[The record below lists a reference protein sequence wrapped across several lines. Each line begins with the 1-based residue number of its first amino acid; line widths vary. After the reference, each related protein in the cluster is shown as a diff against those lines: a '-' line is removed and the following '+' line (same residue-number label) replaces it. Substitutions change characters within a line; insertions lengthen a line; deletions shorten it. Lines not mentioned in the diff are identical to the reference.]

1 VVNLAEK
8 TYSQLTEHQY
18 HYVPFC
24 NLAGL
29 TFSDFQK
36 VNPLSH
42 PMWVHFGA
50 FCYTRLG
57 KKNAQ
62 NVGFEHFGRL
72 WYSIYADIL
81 ERRSNTTIKSIPPLI
96 SQFFSA

>member
-24 NLAGL
+24 NIAGL

-62 NVGFEHFGRL
+62 NVGFEHFGTL
-72 WYSIYADIL
+72 WYSIHA
-81 ERRSNTTIKSIPPLI
+81 EREGLLAALVIPKGGRA
-96 SQFFSA
+96 QHKE